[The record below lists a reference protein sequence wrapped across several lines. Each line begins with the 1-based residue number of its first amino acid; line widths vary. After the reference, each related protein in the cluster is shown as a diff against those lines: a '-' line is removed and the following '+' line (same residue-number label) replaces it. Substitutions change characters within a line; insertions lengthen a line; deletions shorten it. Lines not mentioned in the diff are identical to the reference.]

1 MVKEYQI
8 VVDPMKL
15 TQYGISLGEVKSAL
29 DASNQEAG
37 GSSVELADR
46 IYGARQRPPQTL
58 DDFKKHRAEN
68 R

>member
-1 MVKEYQI
+1 MGGVVKEYQI

-37 GSSVELADR
+37 GSSVELAE
-46 IYGARQRPPQTL
+46 
-58 DDFKKHRAEN
+58 AEYSSAPAATC
-68 R
+68 RRSTTSKISC